1 MKKLFNLAITSGLI
15 VLMGLVLTLLIP
27 VIVSLAIYDLIKD
40 EYRDE
45 ETRQERGGE
54 DWPDTPNRNR

>member
-40 EYRDE
+40 EYSDE
-45 ETRQERGGE
+45 EIRQGRHGE
-54 DWPDTPNRNR
+54 DWPNTPNRNR